1 MAAVARTEP
10 RRRRTDPTTWTA
22 VRARNAKWCLRR
34 GQSPRRLGILAI
46 IPACRDMHQPSK
58 CMTARRYEYCSSSHY
73 STKFRDPRC
82 MQLSVDDRY
91 LLISTSRYVR
101 PYSMDRQIYGRGS
114 LKYTKLS
121 KNYLSKRLW
130 SRRRVCAYGGRD
142 KYSYFILNFHR
153 CCIFIL
159 SRMCRIAC
167 MHAAGASEV
176 QISCTICT
184 CKILHVIN
192 FVTH

>member
-1 MAAVARTEP
+1 
-10 RRRRTDPTTWTA
+10 
-22 VRARNAKWCLRR
+22 
-34 GQSPRRLGILAI
+34 
-46 IPACRDMHQPSK
+46 MHQPSK

-153 CCIFIL
+153 CCIFRRVHSIHP
-159 SRMCRIAC
+159 CRIAC
-167 MHAAGASEV
+167 MQRAHSIEV
-176 QISCTICT
+176 QMSCT
-184 CKILHVIN
+184 CKILRVIN
-192 FVTH
+192 FLTH

>member
-1 MAAVARTEP
+1 MYTWYLHLGCARCMHACDSAHPGQNKDAATMKVENKIRIFIATP
-10 RRRRTDPTTWTA
+10 ICTQTS
-22 VRARNAKWCLRR
+22 VRARSAKWWLRR

-46 IPACRDMHQPSK
+46 IPACRDMQRPSK
-58 CMTARRYEYCSSSHY
+58 CMTAWRYEYCSSSHY

-130 SRRRVCAYGGRD
+130 SRRPAWG
-142 KYSYFILNFHR
+142 
-153 CCIFIL
+153 
-159 SRMCRIAC
+159 SR
-167 MHAAGASEV
+167 
-176 QISCTICT
+176 
-184 CKILHVIN
+184 
-192 FVTH
+192 